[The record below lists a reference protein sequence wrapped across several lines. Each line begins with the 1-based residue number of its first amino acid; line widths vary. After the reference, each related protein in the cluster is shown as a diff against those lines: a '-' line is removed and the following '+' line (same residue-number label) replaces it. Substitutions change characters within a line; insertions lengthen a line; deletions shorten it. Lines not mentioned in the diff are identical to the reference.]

1 MSNSS
6 SSGSDNLSP
15 KISRRGV
22 LGRIALTVAAAG
34 AAQPVLAQTS
44 NENWL
49 DKLFGAA
56 QSPPPSTAERRNKAE
71 VLNDLR
77 PDSTP
82 WRSEEML
89 DAIGKA
95 INRFEQIAAKGGWPQ
110 IPGSKMI
117 RPEDDDERIPIV
129 RRRLVATGELGGRNG
144 GGNSNSYAF
153 DEHLDAAV
161 RRFQENHGLRVS
173 GRIDRS
179 TLAAMNI
186 PVQTRIAQLK
196 LNMNRIREVMN
207 PRPEDRY
214 ILVNAA
220 AFQLEAVER
229 GEVQQRHRTIN
240 GKPERATPIVKA
252 SIRAINFFPYWRVPD
267 SVATLDLI
275 PKLRKEPEYLAKEK
289 IRVVKGN
296 FNGPEVD
303 AQTVDWNTA
312 QASEIKFRQDPG
324 PQNAL
329 GLMRIDMPNS
339 EGVYMHD
346 TPMKPLFAQRSRA
359 FSAGCV
365 RVQDVPKLVDWI
377 ARYEA
382 GWDKPGRAEQ
392 VVESGNAIDLNLLRQ
407 VPVYFVYITAW
418 AEPSDGRVVFRPDIY
433 NRDGINDG
441 SGGREE
447 GEGPPPGNALAP

>member
-1 MSNSS
+1 MSKSS
-6 SSGSDNLSP
+6 SSSSAGF
-15 KISRRGV
+15 SRRGV

-34 AAQPVLAQTS
+34 AAQPVLAQSPTG
-44 NENWL
+44 ENWL
-49 DKLFGAA
+49 EKIFGPSSPPA
-56 QSPPPSTAERRNKAE
+56 QSAAERRSKPE

-77 PDSTP
+77 PDATP
-82 WRSEEML
+82 WRSEEMVE
-89 DAIGKA
+89 AIGKA

-110 IPGSKMI
+110 IPGVRSI
-117 RPEDDDERIPIV
+117 RPEDDDERMPIL
-129 RRRLVATGELGGRNG
+129 RRRLMATGELGGRNG
-144 GGNSNSYAF
+144 GGLSNSYGF
-153 DEHLDAAV
+153 DEHLDGAV
-161 RRFQENHGLRVS
+161 RRFQENYGLRVS
-173 GRIDRS
+173 GRVDKT

-196 LNMNRIREVMN
+196 LNLTRIRDVLN
-207 PRPEDRY
+207 TRPEDRY

-220 AFQLEAVER
+220 AFQLEAVEK

-240 GKPERATPIVKA
+240 GKPERATPVVKA

-275 PKLRKEPEYLAKEK
+275 PRLRKEPEYLSKEK

-296 FNGPEVD
+296 FNGPEID

-312 QASEIKFRQDPG
+312 SSTEIKFRQDPG

-365 RVQDVPKLVDWI
+365 RVQDVHKLVDWI

-392 VVESGNAIDLNLLRQ
+392 VLESGNAIDLNLLRQ

-418 AEPSDGRVVFRPDIY
+418 AEPSDGRIMFRPDIY
-433 NRDGINDG
+433 NRDGINDS

-447 GEGPPPGNALAP
+447 GEGPAPTQALAP

>member
-1 MSNSS
+1 MSRSS
-6 SSGSDNLSP
+6 P
-15 KISRRGV
+15 EQMSRRGA
-22 LGRIALTVAAAG
+22 LGRIALGAAAAG
-34 AAQPVLAQTS
+34 VASPASAQS
-44 NENWL
+44 GNSDWL
-49 DKLFGAA
+49 EALFGRAPQSAPA
-56 QSPPPSTAERRNKAE
+56 QNDRRKAD

-82 WRSEEML
+82 WRSEEMVE
-89 DAIGKA
+89 AIGGA
-95 INRFEQIAAKGGWPQ
+95 IQQFEQIAAKGGWPQ
-110 IPGSKMI
+110 IPGARMI
-117 RPEDDDERIPIV
+117 RPEDDDERMPIL
-129 RRRLVATGELGGRNG
+129 RRRLMATGELGGRNG
-144 GGNSNSYAF
+144 GGLSNSYSF

-161 RRFQENHGLRVS
+161 RRFQENNGLRVS
-173 GRIDRS
+173 GRVDKS
-179 TLAAMNI
+179 TLAALNL
-186 PVQTRIAQLK
+186 PVHTRIAQLK
-196 LNMNRIREVMN
+196 LNQNRIRELLT

-214 ILVNAA
+214 VLVNAA
-220 AFQLEAVER
+220 AFQLEAVEK

-240 GKPERATPIVKA
+240 GKPERQTPIVRA
-252 SIRAINFFPYWRVPD
+252 NIRAINFFPYWRVPD

-275 PKLRKEPEYLAKEK
+275 PRLRKEPEYLAKEK

-296 FNGPEVD
+296 FNGPELD
-303 AQTVDWNTA
+303 AQAIDWNTA
-312 QASEIKFRQDPG
+312 TATEIKFRQDPG

-346 TPMKPLFAQRSRA
+346 TPMKPLFQQRSRA

-365 RVQDVPKLVDWI
+365 RVQDVQKLVDWI

-407 VPVYFVYITAW
+407 LPVYFVYITAW

-433 NRDGINDG
+433 NRDGVNDV
-441 SGGREE
+441 SGGRDDA
-447 GEGPPPGNALAP
+447 EGPAPSQTLAP